1 MSSVRTLF
9 QKILRAVFETP
20 PDIKPSAWAEKF
32 RRMSSSESAM
42 VGRFSFR
49 YNPYLKW
56 LLDRYADPAVRKI
69 VCQKSAQIGWTQA
82 VICNLLGYFVHIKR
96 TTAMVMF
103 PKEGSAR
110 NFDLEKF
117 RPMVE
122 STPALAAILPVRSRS
137 ADVKTLFKKFIG
149 GFIKFVGSNSIG
161 DVKSTSA
168 RDLIVEEPDDCNL
181 NLRGQGDA
189 IALLTERGKTYRDMK
204 MLIGGTPS
212 IEGVSSIAAEM
223 EMSDKNYWEV
233 PCPECGHFQRLI
245 WKQVQWNKD
254 PALAHPVLRH
264 HKPETARY
272 ACCSCGAL
280 WTNAQ
285 KNAAIHRGKAVPTAE
300 FRGVVGLYLNE
311 LYSLFSESALDRLV
325 EKYLIAHHEAEKG
338 NPGDMIAF
346 TNASLGL
353 PYRYKGSTPEVTELK
368 EKAKPYSLG
377 TIPHGGLLLT
387 MGADVQHN
395 RLHLIIRAWG
405 PDEESWLVWRE
416 EIPGNTVDPKDKCWT
431 ELEER
436 ILRRWPHERGWQIR
450 CSAATIDSGDGQT
463 NDAVY
468 LFVRRM
474 KGKGPVVLAGKGSS
488 QADAEIFS
496 KARASIDTNK
506 GGTKASRYGIRPYMV
521 GGDKAK
527 DLLLGEAGRIKM
539 PGTGPGRF
547 HYPEEMPEEYY
558 RQITSEVKVPRWDSA
573 KGRRIVPSRTAKN
586 MLVWVKKTGVR
597 NEDLD
602 CEVYALHAARS
613 QRTHLL
619 KAVDWQAIEQRVA
632 QVSLLIA
639 DELEQAPPGD
649 EDLEDPGPADYDLT
663 PSEPDHEPA
672 PQVQASGRTRL
683 ITRRAV
689 TGADDPHLS

>member
-1 MSSVRTLF
+1 MSSVRRLIRRLLGT
-9 QKILRAVFETP
+9 VFETP
-20 PDIKPSAWAEKF
+20 PDVLPSEWAEKY
-32 RRMSSSESAM
+32 RRMGSAESAI
-42 VGRFSFR
+42 VGRFRFT

-223 EMSDKNYWEV
+223 EMSDKCYWEV
-233 PCPECGHFQRLI
+233 PCPDCGRFQRLV
-245 WKQVQWNKD
+245 WKQVNWQKD
-254 PALAHPVLRH
+254 AEHNHPVLGH
-264 HKPETARY
+264 HRPDTARY
-272 ACCSCGAL
+272 ACIACGAL

-285 KNAAIHRGKAVPTAE
+285 KNAAIAKGKAVATAE

-311 LYSLFSESALDRLV
+311 LYSLFAESALSRLA
-325 EKYLIAHHEAEKG
+325 EKYLVAHHELEKG

-368 EKAKPYSLG
+368 EKALSYSIG
-377 TIPHGGLLLT
+377 TIPLGGLLLT

-416 EIPGNTVDPKDKCWT
+416 EIAGNTVDPKDPCWD
-431 ELEER
+431 ELEKR
-436 ILRRWPHERGWQIR
+436 ILHLWPHARGWRLR
-450 CSAATIDSGDGQT
+450 CTAASIDSGDGQT

-474 KGKGPVVLAGKGSS
+474 KGKGPVVLAIKGASS
-488 QADAEIFS
+488 ADAEIFS
-496 KARASIDTNK
+496 KARASVETNK
-506 GGTKASRYGIRPYMV
+506 GGTKASRYGVRPYLV

-547 HYPEEMPEEYY
+547 HYPEMPDEYY
-558 RQITSEVKVPRWDSA
+558 RQVTAEVKVPRWESA

-586 MLVWVKKTGVR
+586 LLVWVKKTGVR

-619 KAVDWQAIEQRVA
+619 KAVDWQAIEQRVSQA
-632 QVSLLIA
+632 SLLPMDEPLSA
-639 DELEQAPPGD
+639 DHDD
-649 EDLEDPGPADYDLT
+649 EDDHDPYSDPDLQPQADAAA
-663 PSEPDHEPA
+663 A
-672 PQVQASGRTRL
+672 P
-683 ITRRAV
+683 AV
-689 TGADDPHLS
+689 TATKSRLVTARRVISADDPHLN